1 MGLASALSTALTGM
15 TAAETTVDVVGNNL
29 ANSQTIG
36 FKASEAV
43 FATQFLQTRGL
54 GAAPTE
60 NSGGTNPRQVG
71 LGTQV
76 AEITPDFTQG
86 TIEVS
91 SNPSDLAIQG
101 DGFFMVEGASGEQLF
116 TRNGVFKTNSQNE
129 LVNITGNRLL
139 GFGIDDNYQIQT
151 TELVPLTIPL
161 GAAAVAQAT
170 QNVYLEG
177 TLTPSGDLADTAQ
190 VIESATLG
198 DLLIPRPDLDNT
210 GNVTP
215 PTDISVAAT
224 PTTAGVTATHT
235 EGAGGTHPEGAVY
248 RYRFTFVDAS
258 GHESVPTN
266 ELVATVPVGDGLAN
280 NTITLNNLP
289 TSGGEYTSVNIYR
302 TTAGGTDF
310 FKLGTAAA
318 GGSYVD
324 DNSVALSTTELDTTT
339 LSGNY
344 TYLVTFART
353 GEEESRPSLP
363 LGPINVVNG
372 RVHLSNLPEIPTGPG
387 IPAYDKIRIYR
398 NLASDASQF
407 YLVDEVNPGED
418 FTDSKTDAQISDL
431 SVVTNKL
438 VDMDG
443 PKLASNTLLTNVIR
457 RDGFDYENAFSLGTL
472 SFQGR
477 KGGRALEAKNFTIGT
492 DTTVQDLIDFMNDA
506 MGIQDTLDDPQH
518 PIPSSINNIPGESIA
533 LPPGATINGGKIR
546 FVSNNGV
553 DNALSIG
560 LSAFQLTTPT
570 GDVETPN
577 LSFGTVQEAKGQSAV
592 ADFVVYDSLG
602 FPIDVRLTTVLESRD
617 GSTTTYRWFADSPD
631 NDPTS
636 GSRISVGTGL
646 VSFDGEGKLIS
657 TTNDT
662 VSIDRRHVPSQTPL
676 EFALDFSQISGLA
689 SDKASLAASRQDG
702 SSAGK
707 LSSYI
712 VGEDG
717 VIRGV
722 FSNGVT
728 RDLGQVRLARF
739 ANPAGLQQVGNNMF
753 RQGVNS
759 GLPIQGS
766 PGDDGIGNLVA
777 GAVELSNTDIGRN
790 LIDLVLAT
798 TQYRGNSRVIATAQ
812 QLLDE
817 LLNLRR

>member
-29 ANSQTIG
+29 ANSQTAG

-54 GAAPTE
+54 GAAPTDG
-60 NSGGTNPRQVG
+60 SGGTNPRQIG

-101 DGFFMVEGASGEQLF
+101 DGFFMVEGASGERLY
-116 TRNGVFKTNSQNE
+116 TRNGIFKTNSQNE

-139 GFGIDDNYQIQT
+139 GFGIDEFYQVQT
-151 TELVPLTIPL
+151 TQLVPLTIPL

-170 QNVYLEG
+170 QNVFLEG
-177 TLTPSGDLADTAQ
+177 TLTPSGDIADTAQ

-198 DLLIPRPDLDNT
+198 DSLIPRPDID
-210 GNVTP
+210 GVP
-215 PTDISVAAT
+215 PAAINVAAT
-224 PTTAGVTATHT
+224 PSASGVNATYI
-235 EGAGGTHPEGAVY
+235 ADGGGHAEGAVY
-248 RYRFTFVDAS
+248 RYRFAFVDAS
-258 GHESVPTN
+258 GNESVPST
-266 ELVATVPVGDGLAN
+266 EIVATVPVDDGN
-280 NTITLNNLP
+280 NDSSIQLNPLP
-289 TSGGEYTSVNIYR
+289 SAGTEYSSVRIYR
-302 TTAGGTDF
+302 TAAGGTDF
-310 FKLGTAAA
+310 FLLDTAATGA
-318 GGSYVD
+318 TYVD
-324 DNSVALSTTELDTTT
+324 DNSVALSTTPLDNTT
-339 LSGNY
+339 LNGNY
-344 TYLVTFART
+344 TYLITFART

-372 RVHLSNLPEIPTGPG
+372 RIHLSDLPAIPTGPG

-398 NLASDASQF
+398 NLASDASQY
-407 YLVDEVNPGED
+407 YLVDEVDPGED
-418 FTDSKTDAQISDL
+418 FTDSKTDAEISDL
-431 SVVTNKL
+431 TVLTNKRI
-438 VDMDG
+438 DMDG
-443 PKLASNTLLTNVIR
+443 PKLASNTLLTNVLR
-457 RDGFDYENAFSLGTL
+457 RDGFDYDSIFELGTL

-477 KGGRALEAKNFTIGT
+477 KGGRALERKEFTIAA
-492 DTTVQDLIDFMNDA
+492 DTTVQDLMDFMNDV
-506 MGIQDTLDDPQH
+506 MGIQDSLDDPQH
-518 PIPSSINNIPGESIA
+518 PIPGSINNIPGETTTLS
-533 LPPGATINGGKIR
+533 PGATINNGKIR

-553 DNALSIG
+553 DSALSIG
-560 LSAFQLTTPT
+560 LSAFQLTTIA
-570 GDVETPN
+570 GEIETPN
-577 LSFGTVQEAKGQSAV
+577 MSFGTIQEARGQSAV

-602 FPIDVRLTTVLESRD
+602 FPLDVRLTTVLESRD
-617 GSTTTYRWFADSPD
+617 GTSTTYRWFADSAD
-631 NDPTS
+631 NDPAT
-636 GSRISVGTGL
+636 GERISVGTGL
-646 VSFDGEGKLIS
+646 VSFDGEGNLIS
-657 TTNDT
+657 ATNST
-662 VSIDRRHVPSQTPL
+662 VSIDRRNVPSQSPL
-676 EFALDFSQISGLA
+676 EFNLDFSQISGLA
-689 SDKASLAASRQDG
+689 ANKATLAASRQDG

-707 LSSYI
+707 LTSFI

-739 ANPAGLQQVGNNMF
+739 ANPAGLEQVGNNMF
-753 RQGVNS
+753 GQGVNS
-759 GLPIQGS
+759 GLPIEGS
-766 PGDDGIGNLVA
+766 PGGDGIGKLVA
-777 GAVELSNTDIGRN
+777 GALELSNTDIGRN

>member
-29 ANSQTIG
+29 ANSQTAG

-54 GAAPTE
+54 GAAPTDG
-60 NSGGTNPRQVG
+60 SGGTNPRQIG

-101 DGFFMVEGASGEQLF
+101 DGFFMVEGASGERLY
-116 TRNGVFKTNSQNE
+116 TRNGIFKTNSQNE

-139 GFGIDDNYQIQT
+139 GFGIDEFYQVQT
-151 TELVPLTIPL
+151 TQLVPLTIPL

-170 QNVYLEG
+170 QNVFLEG
-177 TLTPSGDLADTAQ
+177 TLTPSGDIADTAQ

-198 DLLIPRPDLDNT
+198 DSLIPRPDID
-210 GNVTP
+210 GVP
-215 PTDISVAAT
+215 PAAINVAAT
-224 PTTAGVTATHT
+224 PSASGVNATYI
-235 EGAGGTHPEGAVY
+235 ADGGGHAEGAVY
-248 RYRFTFVDAS
+248 RYRFAFVDAS
-258 GHESVPTN
+258 GNESVPST
-266 ELVATVPVGDGLAN
+266 EIVATVPVDDGN
-280 NTITLNNLP
+280 NDSSIQLNPLP
-289 TSGGEYTSVNIYR
+289 SAGTEYSSVRIYR
-302 TTAGGTDF
+302 TAAGGTDF
-310 FKLGTAAA
+310 FLLDTAATGA
-318 GGSYVD
+318 TYVD
-324 DNSVALSTTELDTTT
+324 DNSVALSTTPLDNTT
-339 LSGNY
+339 LNGNY

-372 RVHLSNLPEIPTGPG
+372 RIHLSDLPAIPTGPG

-398 NLASDASQF
+398 NLASDASQY
-407 YLVDEVNPGED
+407 YLVDEVDPGED
-418 FTDSKTDAQISDL
+418 FTDSKTDAEISDL
-431 SVVTNKL
+431 TVITNKRI
-438 VDMDG
+438 DMDG
-443 PKLASNTLLTNVIR
+443 PKLASNTLLTNVLR
-457 RDGFDYENAFSLGTL
+457 RDGFDYDSMFELGTL

-477 KGGRALEAKNFTIGT
+477 KGGRALERKEFTIAA
-492 DTTVQDLIDFMNDA
+492 DTTVQDLMDFMNDV
-506 MGIQDTLDDPQH
+506 MGIQDSLDDPQH
-518 PIPSSINNIPGESIA
+518 PIPGSINNIPGETTTLS
-533 LPPGATINGGKIR
+533 PGATINNGKIR

-553 DNALSIG
+553 DSALSIG
-560 LSAFQLTTPT
+560 LSAFQLTTIA
-570 GDVETPN
+570 GEIETPN
-577 LSFGTVQEAKGQSAV
+577 MSFGTIQEARGQSAV

-602 FPIDVRLTTVLESRD
+602 FPLDVRLTTVLESRD
-617 GSTTTYRWFADSPD
+617 GTSTTYRWFADSAD
-631 NDPTS
+631 NDPAL
-636 GSRISVGTGL
+636 GEGISVGTGL
-646 VSFDGEGKLIS
+646 VSFDGEGNLIS
-657 TTNDT
+657 ATNST
-662 VSIDRRHVPSQTPL
+662 VSIDRRNVPSQSPL
-676 EFALDFSQISGLA
+676 EFNLDFSQISGLA
-689 SDKASLAASRQDG
+689 ANKATLAASRQDG

-707 LSSYI
+707 LTSFI

-739 ANPAGLQQVGNNMF
+739 ANPAGLEQVGNNMF
-753 RQGVNS
+753 GQGVNS
-759 GLPIQGS
+759 GLPIEGS
-766 PGDDGIGNLVA
+766 PGGDGIGKLVA
-777 GAVELSNTDIGRN
+777 GALELSNTDIGRN

>member
-29 ANSQTIG
+29 ANSQTVG

-54 GAAPTE
+54 GAAPTD

-86 TIEVS
+86 TIEIS

-101 DGFFMVEGASGEQLF
+101 DGFFMVEGSSGELLY
-116 TRNGVFKTNSQNE
+116 TRNGIFKTNSENE
-129 LVNITGNRLL
+129 LVTITGNRLL
-139 GFGIDDNYQIQT
+139 GFGIDEFYQIQS
-151 TELVPLTIPL
+151 TELVPLQIPL

-177 TLTPSGDLADTAQ
+177 TLTPSGDIADTAE
-190 VIESATLG
+190 VIESAILG
-198 DLLIPRPDLDNT
+198 DALIPRPDLTNA

-215 PTDISVAAT
+215 PTTIDVAAT
-224 PTTAGVTATHT
+224 PTTAGIVADATS
-235 EGAGGTHPEGAVY
+235 EGTGTHPEGAVY
-248 RYRFTFVDAS
+248 RYRFAFVDAS
-258 GHESVPTN
+258 GHESTPTN
-266 ELVATVPVGDGLAN
+266 ELVVTVPVGDGLDN
-280 NTITLNNLP
+280 NSILLSNLP
-289 TSGGEYTSVNIYR
+289 SAGGEYTSVNIYR
-302 TTAGGTDF
+302 TTDGGSDFFLLDTAPAGGN
-310 FKLGTAAA
+310 
-318 GGSYVD
+318 YID
-324 DNSVALSTTELDTTT
+324 DNSVPLSATELNDTT
-339 LSGNY
+339 LNGNY
-344 TYLVTFART
+344 TYLITFARA
-353 GEEESRPSLP
+353 GIEESRPSLP

-372 RVHLSNLPEIPTGPG
+372 RVHLENLPEIPVGPG
-387 IPAYDKIRIYR
+387 IPAYDRIRIYR
-398 NLASDASQF
+398 NLAGNAGQY
-407 YLVDEVNPGED
+407 YLVDEIMPGQD
-418 FTDSKTDAQISDL
+418 YTDSKTDAEISDL
-431 SVVTNKL
+431 TIPGNKQ
-438 VDMDG
+438 VDLDG

-457 RDGFDYENAFSLGTL
+457 RDGFDFEQVFKEGTL

-477 KGGRALEAKNFTIGT
+477 KGGRSLERKEFTIAA
-492 DTTVQDLIDFMNDA
+492 DTTIQDLIDFMTDA
-506 MGIQDTLDDPQH
+506 MGIQTALDDPQN
-518 PIPSSINNIPGESIA
+518 PIPTSVNNIPGETVDLS
-533 LPPGATINGGKIR
+533 PGAVINGGKIR
-546 FVSNNGV
+546 FISNNGV

-560 LSAFQLTTPT
+560 LSGFQLTDTNGNVT
-570 GDVETPN
+570 NPN
-577 LSFGTVQEAKGQSAV
+577 LSFGRIQEAKGQSAV

-617 GSTTTYRWFADSPD
+617 GDSTTYRWFADSPD
-631 NDPTS
+631 NDPIT

-646 VSFDGEGKLIS
+646 VSFDGEGNLIS
-657 TTNDT
+657 ISNST
-662 VSIDRRHVPSQTPL
+662 VSIDRRNVPSQSPL
-676 EFALDFSQISGLA
+676 EFSLDFSQISGLA
-689 SDKASLAASRQDG
+689 ADKSTLAASRQDG

-707 LSSYI
+707 LTSFI

-717 VIRGV
+717 VIRGI

-739 ANPAGLQQVGNNMF
+739 ANPAGLEQRGNNMF
-753 RQGVNS
+753 SQGVNS
-759 GLPIQGS
+759 GLPIEGS
-766 PGDDGIGNLVA
+766 PGDDGIGKLIA

>member
-29 ANSQTIG
+29 ANSQTAG

-60 NSGGTNPRQVG
+60 GSGGTNPRQIG

-101 DGFFMVEGASGEQLF
+101 DGFFMVEGTSGERLY
-116 TRNGVFKTNSQNE
+116 TRNGIFKTNSQNE

-139 GFGIDDNYQIQT
+139 GFGIDEFYQIQS

-161 GAAAVAQAT
+161 GAAAVAKAT
-170 QNVYLEG
+170 QNVFLEG
-177 TLTPSGDLADTAQ
+177 TLTPSGDIADTAQ
-190 VIESATLG
+190 VIESAILG
-198 DLLIPRPDLDNT
+198 DSLIPRPDLD
-210 GNVTP
+210 GP
-215 PTDISVAAT
+215 PATAINVAAT
-224 PTTAGVTATHT
+224 PLVSGVSASYIADGGGHT
-235 EGAGGTHPEGAVY
+235 EGAVY
-248 RYRFTFVDAS
+248 RYRFAFVDAS
-258 GHESVPTN
+258 GHESSATN
-266 ELVATVPVGDGLAN
+266 ELVATVPVDDGN
-280 NTITLNNLP
+280 NDSSIQLNPLP
-289 TSGGEYTSVNIYR
+289 TAGTEYTSVNIYR
-302 TTAGGTDF
+302 TAAGGTDF
-310 FKLGTAAA
+310 FLLDTAATGA
-318 GGSYVD
+318 TYVD
-324 DNSVALSTTELDTTT
+324 DNSVALSSTPLETTT
-339 LSGNY
+339 LNGNY
-344 TYLVTFART
+344 TYLVTYART

-372 RVHLSNLPEIPTGPG
+372 RVHLSDLPPIPSGPG
-387 IPAYDKIRIYR
+387 VPAYDKIRIYR

-407 YLVDEVNPGED
+407 YLVDEVDPGQD
-418 FTDSKTDAQISDL
+418 YTDSKSDASISDL
-431 SVVTNKL
+431 SVSTNKL

-443 PKLASNTLLTNVIR
+443 PKLASNTLLTNVLR
-457 RDGFDYENAFSLGTL
+457 RDGFDYENAFELGTL

-477 KGGRALEAKNFTIGT
+477 KGGRALERKEFTIGA
-492 DTTVQDLIDFMNDA
+492 DTTIQDLMDFMNDA
-506 MGIQDTLDDPQH
+506 MGIQDSLDDPQH
-518 PIPSSINNIPGESIA
+518 PIPGSVNNIPGETTA
-533 LPPGATINGGKIR
+533 LSPGATINGGKIR
-546 FVSNNGV
+546 FVSNNGI
-553 DNALSIG
+553 DSALSIG
-560 LSAFQLTTPT
+560 LSAFQLTTEA
-570 GDVETPN
+570 GDIGTPN
-577 LSFGTVQEAKGQSAV
+577 LSFGTVQTAKGQSAV

-602 FPIDVRLTTVLESRD
+602 FPLDVRLTTVLESRD
-617 GSTTTYRWFADSPD
+617 GTSTTYRWFADSSD
-631 NDPTS
+631 NDPTT
-636 GSRISVGTGL
+636 GEQISVGTGL
-646 VSFDGEGKLIS
+646 VSFDGEGNLIS
-657 TTNDT
+657 STNST
-662 VSIDRRHVPSQTPL
+662 VSIDRRNVPSQSPL
-676 EFALDFSQISGLA
+676 EFNLDFSQISGLA
-689 SDKASLAASRQDG
+689 ADKASLAASRQDG

-707 LSSYI
+707 LTSFI

-717 VIRGV
+717 TIRGV

-739 ANPAGLQQVGNNMF
+739 ANPAGLSQVGNNMF
-753 RQGVNS
+753 GQGVNS
-759 GLPIQGS
+759 GLPIEGS
-766 PGDDGIGNLVA
+766 PGGDGIGKLVA
-777 GAVELSNTDIGRN
+777 GALELSNTDIGRN